1 MVRRELYLDKIRP
14 FIGADVVKVLTGIR
28 RCGKTVMLGLLREE
42 LLRRGIPSSRMFSI
56 NFESGADPEARS
68 QESVYA
74 RIKTMAANAKGKL
87 YLFLDEVQEM
97 EGWERLVNACMIDFD
112 IDIYITGSN
121 AKMFSG
127 ELATY
132 LGGRYVEIKLYPF
145 SFKEVME
152 CYAQTANP
160 PDEAEAFARYLVLG
174 GMPFLYSHVLDETS
188 AKQYLSDIFNSII
201 LKDIAQR
208 NKVRDIER
216 LERLIL
222 FFIANVGNT
231 LSAASIVRYLKNE
244 KRSLS
249 TETIYNYISYCK
261 EACLLHLVPR
271 EDLIGKKALSFQE
284 KVYLSDHGFREA
296 VYGNNQRDISQILE
310 NIVYMELLR
319 HGYDVHV
326 GKVGSA
332 EVDFAAEKSGE
343 KLYIQVAYL
352 LADERIV
359 EREFSPLE
367 AIPDNYPK
375 YVVSMDELDRGRNG
389 IRHMNIRRFLLEQS
403 WV

>member
-1 MVRRELYLDKIRP
+1 
-14 FIGADVVKVLTGIR
+14 
-28 RCGKTVMLGLLREE
+28 
-42 LLRRGIPSSRMFSI
+42 
-56 NFESGADPEARS
+56 
-68 QESVYA
+68 
-74 RIKTMAANAKGKL
+74 
-87 YLFLDEVQEM
+87 M
-97 EGWERLVNACMIDFD
+97 EGWERLVNSCMIDFD

-121 AKMFSG
+121 AKMLSG

-208 NKVRDIER
+208 NKVRDIEL

-231 LSAASIVRYLKNE
+231 FSAASIVRYLKNE
-244 KRSLS
+244 KRGLS
-249 TETIYNYISYCK
+249 TETIYNYISYCTD
-261 EACLLHLVPR
+261 ACLLHLVPR
-271 EDLIGKKALSFQE
+271 EDLIGKKILSFQE
-284 KVYLSDHGFREA
+284 KVYLSDHGLREA
-296 VYGNNQRDISQILE
+296 VYGNNQRDIGQILE

-326 GKVGSA
+326 GKVGSPRSILRP
-332 EVDFAAEKSGE
+332 EKVGKSCISRWRIFWPTTE
-343 KLYIQVAYL
+343 SLRESL
-352 LADERIV
+352 L
-359 EREFSPLE
+359 PLKR
-367 AIPDNYPK
+367 YPTIT
-375 YVVSMDELDRGRNG
+375 RN
-389 IRHMNIRRFLLEQS
+389 MCSAWMS
-403 WV
+403 WTGAGTASVT